1 MAGSGGVYSFRRG
14 LEHESYKGIRGLEG
28 YGVSREGHGGG
39 GGGGPVAQ
47 CFVPMLHESVALS
60 RNIFG
65 TAALL
70 TASIMSD

>member
-1 MAGSGGVYSFRRG
+1 MRVIRASGDWRVMGSAGRG
-14 LEHESYKGIRGLEG
+14 M
-28 YGVSREGHGGG
+28 GGG
-39 GGGGPVAQ
+39 GGGHLPK
-47 CFVPMLHESVALS
+47 FFLHMLHKSVALS

>member
-1 MAGSGGVYSFRRG
+1 MRVIRASGDWRVMGSAGRG
-14 LEHESYKGIRGLEG
+14 M
-28 YGVSREGHGGG
+28 G

-47 CFVPMLHESVALS
+47 CFLPMLHESVALS